1 MCVQAPKVGACNR
14 AGWGYSEKA
23 GDLILPWGLLSMMG
37 SFTMYYYQFNVS
49 LMFEYYGDKEKL
61 KSLGF
66 LEEMSI
72 DLGF

>member
-1 MCVQAPKVGACNR
+1 M
-14 AGWGYSEKA
+14 
-23 GDLILPWGLLSMMG
+23 PWGLLSMMG

>member
-1 MCVQAPKVGACNR
+1 
-14 AGWGYSEKA
+14 
-23 GDLILPWGLLSMMG
+23 MG